1 MVLKGSVSAL
11 VVRVSI
17 NESVIIKRFLDI
29 GFYNFLIFFVEIKE
43 EVELAVVLIRY
54 LSEGI
59 RGVFVFYRVNMF
71 GIVADYFVQSNKN
84 IIILVQIESQ
94 QGVDNVDVIV
104 VIEGVDGIFVGFSD
118 LVAVLGY
125 FGNVLYSDV

>member
-71 GIVADYFVQSNKN
+71 GIVADYFV
-84 IIILVQIESQ
+84 
-94 QGVDNVDVIV
+94 
-104 VIEGVDGIFVGFSD
+104 
-118 LVAVLGY
+118 
-125 FGNVLYSDV
+125 